1 MRVTDPVVNQFLEPD
16 HEFDFNPVNRNLCF
30 GGGGGVFKPIVK
42 TVEDISKGV
51 TSSLDPKSWQKVGEA
66 QKKSLADYQ
75 KSVNPW
81 AGVDFSNLKLDIPK
95 PPPTPVVKPPVVKPP
110 EVNLPEVKPPT
121 PPPVPSPNLDQDLT
135 KGSTGAIQEAA
146 IKAGSDVQTAATK
159 AGSDVQAAA
168 IKAGSDVQ
176 AGVSEIVNQTGVKN
190 ETLEKIIESNVSGTE
205 ASIETAVSGAEAEI
219 EKNVQGTENQIED
232 ITKGIEE
239 IGTILTQPFQKE
251 TESTDEPADT
261 TVSPVEDTSSN
272 PPPGPG
278 EVLTDEMTAQE
289 RKSRNRL
296 LQAGRY
302 GRQRT
307 ILTGGSGISGYGY

>member
-30 GGGGGVFKPIVK
+30 GGGK
-42 TVEDISKGV
+42 
-51 TSSLDPKSWQKVGEA
+51 
-66 QKKSLADYQ
+66 KKSPIEAPTIEAP
-75 KSVNPW
+75 SV
-81 AGVDFSNLKLDIPK
+81 D
-95 PPPTPVVKPPVVKPP
+95 
-110 EVNLPEVKPPT
+110 LPEIDVPT

-146 IKAGSDVQTAATK
+146 IKAGSDVQDT
-159 AGSDVQAAA
+159 A
-168 IKAGSDVQ
+168 IKTGSDVQ
-176 AGVSEIVNQTGVKN
+176 AGVTDITSQTGVKN
-190 ETLEKIIESNVSGTE
+190 ETVEKIIESNVKGTE
-205 ASIETAVSGAEAEI
+205 SSISS
-219 EKNVQGTENQIED
+219 NVKGTESQAED
-232 ITKGIEE
+232 ITKAVEE
-239 IGTILTQPFQKE
+239 IGTILTEPFQKE
-251 TESTDEPADT
+251 TTPTDEPADT
-261 TVSPVEDTSSN
+261 TVSPEEDTSSN

-296 LQAGRY
+296 LQASRY